1 MPSLL
6 FLECCLDQIVLMT
19 HRLSGRF
26 HPLLETSSSSA
37 SPSSSRESTLSHYRS
52 NSVGLP
58 CIVSLTSFLF
68 SLLQQLATKPEF
80 QGLLT
85 TSVVSRL
92 LQSLQLLLPSSKE
105 GIVEWIQTLFLCLA
119 ICDASA
125 QITIISSIELI
136 LLLIP
141 NISAHDAA
149 SITSQC
155 FALLVDCFAHLFDS
169 DVSVL
174 LLFEKQHVCVQLAR
188 RLLRLPV
195 WQSLAQDELLRL
207 LRSTRPSELLAGCS
221 VLGGELIGLFPGAP
235 ATFTP
240 KKLPVNEK
248 TGIAEI
254 YRHAENC
261 QVLQMDLA
269 KETATIRIFRTGE
282 EKDVSIC
289 SLDYRAPLPAE
300 LTLFSPT
307 HVNQLLA
314 LFDAH
319 CRPDRKFFSLAR
331 TQRVEEKRTSK
342 TR

>member
-1 MPSLL
+1 
-6 FLECCLDQIVLMT
+6 MT
-19 HRLSGRF
+19 HRLCSF
-26 HPLLETSSSSA
+26 YHPLTDTA

-85 TSVVSRL
+85 TSIVSRL
-92 LQSLQLLLPSSKE
+92 LHSLQLLLPSSKE
-105 GIVEWIQTLFLCLA
+105 GIVDWIQTLFLCLA
-119 ICDASA
+119 ICDPSA

-141 NISAHDAA
+141 NISVHDAS

-155 FALLVDCFAHLFDS
+155 FAILVECFASLFAS

-174 LLFEKQHVCVQLAR
+174 VLFEKQHVCVQLVR
-188 RLLRLPV
+188 RLLHLPV
-195 WQSLAQDELLRL
+195 WQSIAQDELLRL
-207 LRSTRPSELLAGCS
+207 LHSSNVHEILAGCS

-248 TGIAEI
+248 TGIGEI

-261 QVLQMDLA
+261 TVLAMDL
-269 KETATIRIFRTGE
+269 EREMATIRIFRTGE
-282 EKDVSIC
+282 ERETSIC
-289 SLDYRAPLPAE
+289 SLDYRPPLGADLP
-300 LTLFSPT
+300 LFSAS
-307 HVNQLLA
+307 HVNQLFA
-314 LFDAH
+314 LFDTH
-319 CRPDRKFFSLAR
+319 CNPDRK
-331 TQRVEEKRTSK
+331 
-342 TR
+342 